1 MKETILTSPMLNR
14 TTYIRLNTSGIA
26 KIKLD
31 SYDKK
36 ELNLIEEITKEY
48 ISNKKEK
55 IEKLSHFFQK
65 EKNEVLEY
73 LDKIKLK
80 DDEIIKLNDLETNNE
95 IIKSNDL
102 EETNEINDII
112 ISEDKEEK
120 DLELSMKEM
129 SKIKEIFFELKEENF
144 NLRMEL
150 ERKEKNIKK
159 QKIEFDNLVHYY
171 DNFIINVKLTD
182 HKIIDGVT
190 FYILEIH
197 NFSLNNYVIYKR
209 YLIFLFNPL
218 ILSFQYIT

>member
-102 EETNEINDII
+102 EQTNEINDII

>member
-95 IIKSNDL
+95 IIKLNDL

>member
-150 ERKEKNIKK
+150 EEKKK
-159 QKIEFDNLVHYY
+159 TLKN
-171 DNFIINVKLTD
+171 K
-182 HKIIDGVT
+182 K
-190 FYILEIH
+190 
-197 NFSLNNYVIYKR
+197 
-209 YLIFLFNPL
+209 
-218 ILSFQYIT
+218 